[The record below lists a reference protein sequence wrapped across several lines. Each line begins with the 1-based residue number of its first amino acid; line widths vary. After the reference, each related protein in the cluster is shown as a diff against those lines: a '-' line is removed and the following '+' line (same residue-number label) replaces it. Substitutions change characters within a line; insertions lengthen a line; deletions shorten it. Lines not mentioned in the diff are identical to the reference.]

1 MTYCP
6 VCIKSSMTG
15 ATSGTGT
22 SFPSRTTELVPDFV
36 LVFVGLVLFKLLIY
50 MSYVQ
55 RCRLRFLRKNDV
67 LLAFGFM
74 ISLCYLYLFTCT
86 VVQHHFHIRWYSCSI
101 TVTRGM
107 PLVEKELFLQHLSS
121 SPYLVGSVLLYHSL
135 SVSCF
140 VEHWL
145 SLVFWPLYC
154 LSFFNLRF
162 LIISLVSSKVSLP
175 NFVNLASFLLVQ
187 IIEKYFETRQAK
199 GIYRKTIIG

>member
-22 SFPSRTTELVPDFV
+22 AFPSRTTELVPDFV

-121 SPYLVGSVLLYHSL
+121 SPYLVGSVLLLRIQWGPCCSIIRCL
-135 SVSCF
+135 CRVLQSIGC
-140 VEHWL
+140 
-145 SLVFWPLYC
+145 P
-154 LSFFNLRF
+154 LSFGHCIVCPF
-162 LIISLVSSKVSLP
+162 S
-175 NFVNLASFLLVQ
+175 
-187 IIEKYFETRQAK
+187 
-199 GIYRKTIIG
+199 IYGF